1 MTTFASGLPRA
12 IVGVGGPMDVAFIGD
27 TAYVL
32 VTLVGSDVGGND
44 VVGIYRIDSPTS
56 FTVVANIGEFS
67 LSHPPNTSFF
77 IADRCAVRTGAVPWR
92 LPRHRRSS
100 QPRASGHARG

>member
-12 IVGVGGPMDVAFIGD
+12 IVGIGGPMDVAFIGD
-27 TAYVL
+27 TAYAL
-32 VTLVGSDVGGND
+32 VTLVGPDVGGND
-44 VVGIYRIDSPTS
+44 VVGIYRIDSSTS

-77 IADRCAVRTGAVPWR
+77 IPTGVQYALESYRGGFLVTDGQ
-92 LPRHRRSS
+92 S
-100 QPRASGHARG
+100 QSRAPGHARG